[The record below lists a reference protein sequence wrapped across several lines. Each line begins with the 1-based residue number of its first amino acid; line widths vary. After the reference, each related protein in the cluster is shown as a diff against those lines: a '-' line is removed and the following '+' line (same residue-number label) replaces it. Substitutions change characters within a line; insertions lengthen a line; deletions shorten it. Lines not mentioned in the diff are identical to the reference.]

1 MVLSLAFVFAMKSLK
16 SVPRDETQAKPSFP
30 SPSPLTY
37 LMSAIDLL
45 SKGNQV
51 KGEHARPRG
60 VRGLFQFPSL
70 DTFTES
76 ENIPPGA
83 FSADPSMTSW
93 GLTANQWLLRS
104 KECRLQRKNVGC
116 WHICWPVFPLLLL
129 LMDSCMWNKSEG
141 APGHSPI
148 SPQTHACDYSV
159 ITCCLCGEC
168 VLDLWLLYYSLFP
181 LGRYC
186 RVHSIMCLEVTQ

>member
-76 ENIPPGA
+76 ETFPLEPSLLTLLWHLGVWQQINDSWGQRSAGFKGKMWGVGA
-83 FSADPSMTSW
+83 FAGQCSLSCYFWWILVCGTS
-93 GLTANQWLLRS
+93 
-104 KECRLQRKNVGC
+104 RKV
-116 WHICWPVFPLLLL
+116 PLVTPPYHPKHTL
-129 LMDSCMWNKSEG
+129 
-141 APGHSPI
+141 
-148 SPQTHACDYSV
+148 V
-159 ITCCLCGEC
+159 II
-168 VLDLWLLYYSLFP
+168 V
-181 LGRYC
+181 
-186 RVHSIMCLEVTQ
+186 